1 MLETEIKNLTA
12 AVRRLTEVMDKSQLS
27 LQLETPEPSPV
38 TELNVKEPEPAK
50 WPSANVD
57 GLQSRCLELTRI
69 DRANSPKIKAI
80 IASYGAAILKDVPAD
95 KLGELASKL
104 EELA

>member
-12 AVRRLTEVMDKSQLS
+12 AIQLLTDAVNKNQPTSQ
-27 LQLETPEPSPV
+27 PEAPAA
-38 TELNVKEPEPAK
+38 EPA
-50 WPSANVD
+50 PVVEIPVATANVD

-69 DRANSPKIKAI
+69 DRANSAKIKAI
-80 IASYGAAILKDVPAD
+80 IASYGASVLKDVPAD
-95 KLGELASKL
+95 KLGELAAKL

>member
-12 AVRRLTEVMDKSQLS
+12 AIKLLTDALDKNQ
-27 LQLETPEPSPV
+27 PAPAPV
-38 TELNVKEPEPAK
+38 EQPIVEEPAAPAVEVDA
-50 WPSANVD
+50 PSVD
-57 GLQSRCLELTRI
+57 ALQSRCLELTRV

-80 IASYGAAILKDVPAD
+80 IASYGAAVLKDVPTD
-95 KLGELASKL
+95 KLGELSVKL